1 MLPGSS
7 RSGEKA
13 TQILVVAGRALAGSF
28 QTGLVF
34 LFENRNQDFFGGAG
48 VGGALKDDDLAGA
61 QMGRHGMGG
70 VGDVAE
76 VGLVI
81 FVERGGDADDD
92 RIHGGDLRI
101 VGRGF
106 EAVRFG
112 RRDLLGRD
120 AENVGAAVVEGID
133 FSLID
138 IETGDGKFLLAVE
151 QSQRQSDVAEAD
163 DSDPSLARI
172 NAAFQ
177 VSKEGRSGS

>member
-7 RSGEKA
+7 RSGENA
-13 TQILVVAGRALAGSF
+13 TQNIVVAGGAVAGSF
-28 QTGLVF
+28 QAGLVL
-34 LFENRNQDFFGGAG
+34 LFENRNQNFFGGAG
-48 VGGALKDDDLAGA
+48 VGSALEDDDLTGA
-61 QMGRHGMGG
+61 QIGRYGVGG

-76 VGLVI
+76 IGLVI
-81 FVERGGDADDD
+81 FVERRGDADDD

-112 RRDLLGRD
+112 RRDLRGRD
-120 AENVGAAVVEGID
+120 AENVGAAVRKGID

-151 QSQRQSDVAEAD
+151 QGQRQSDVAQAD

-177 VSKEGRSGS
+177 IGKEGRSGS